1 MLRQTLIVLTTTAVA
16 LSGSAL
22 ASEIYKWTDNE
33 GNVHYVDRPTG
44 NPTEERL
51 NIVSNRTSNAAVQAN
66 IQARLDHQAAR
77 QEQRSKAAEAEQ
89 AAAEAAAAAEQK
101 QKQCEEARARMER
114 YLQARRLYREDESG
128 ERVYLDESQ
137 TMEARARVQQKIQET
152 CE

>member
-77 QEQRSKAAEAEQ
+77 QERRSKAAEAEQ